1 MNKKFKFIS
10 ILFAMSFI
18 MTAAFAKP
26 KNFEE
31 VWAEKTEVS
40 QQYVNS
46 LEEVKESF
54 GGVIKDIKVYA
65 EGKYLVYEYVYAVEL
80 DIETA
85 KEALKTQFDSMKSTL
100 KEVKKAVQKDF
111 DYKKISIKYIYKTK
125 DEEEILVYEF

>member
-40 QQYVNS
+40 QQYESAV
-46 LEEVKESF
+46 EQIKEAGSAYF
-54 GGVIKDIKVYA
+54 KDVKVYA
-65 EGKYLVYEYVYAVEL
+65 EGKYLVYEYIYSI
-80 DIETA
+80 DIDVDAA
-85 KEALKTQFDSMKSTL
+85 KDALKTSMESNKTQL

-111 DYKKISIKYIYKTK
+111 DYKKITLKYIYKTK
-125 DEEEILVYEF
+125 DDVVIYEFEF